1 MKRTVLSLIASCLL
15 VACMSEESSLPD
27 VETVDGA
34 LHFRDV
40 EAFSR
45 TIESLQAG
53 GAQDLLEFEERM
65 GFRDSLR
72 RSAQYSDKDATSPLP
87 VNIKDDVFAAL
98 VNSRGIFYVA
108 GTIHKIGADY
118 EYALKGGTES
128 ELSLLLAAGGAS
140 RDDGRLAVHRI
151 GGRDSKQAISAN
163 AFSGI
168 DSVIDDIGTDPGGN
182 AKRVVKEAW
191 SRNYLLYASNGVNL
205 TTQSYRRTCGLCSK
219 KWRDSAVSYLKV
231 AVHSRQYSSITG
243 SGMWFE
249 LNKQE
254 EVYSYH
260 HIQKVMD
267 YVAGTGVWID
277 TDYIDCTYTYVPDDG
292 VRHDDFIHWGS

>member
-1 MKRTVLSLIASCLL
+1 MKRTVLLLL
-15 VACMSEESSLPD
+15 VHCLVAACMSDDMSTPE
-27 VETVDGA
+27 VEVKDGA
-34 LHFRDV
+34 LHFRDA
-40 EAFSR
+40 ETFSR
-45 TIESLQAG
+45 TISSLHAKG
-53 GAQDLLEFEERM
+53 VKELVAFEERM
-65 GFRDSLR
+65 GFHDSLR
-72 RSAQYSDKDATSPLP
+72 RATSTHKEGEVSP
-87 VNIKDDVFAAL
+87 VNIKDDAFATL
-98 VNSRGIFYVA
+98 VNSRGVFYVA
-108 GTIHKIGADY
+108 GTVHKIGAEY
-118 EYALKGGTES
+118 EYALQGGTEE
-128 ELSLLLAAGGAS
+128 ELDLMLSTGISAEDE
-140 RDDGRLAVHRI
+140 RRLAVHRI
-151 GGRDSKQAISAN
+151 GGHDSKPEISPQ
-163 AFSGI
+163 AFSGME
-168 DSVIDDIGTDPGGN
+168 SVIDDIGTDPGGN
-182 AKRVVKEAW
+182 PKRVVKEAW

-249 LNKQE
+249 LTKQE

-260 HIQKVMD
+260 HIQRVMD

>member
-1 MKRTVLSLIASCLL
+1 MKRMVMLLL
-15 VACMSEESSLPD
+15 VHGLLAACVSEDPSVPE
-27 VETVDGA
+27 VEVQDGA
-34 LHFRDV
+34 LHFRDA
-40 EAFSR
+40 EAFAR
-45 TIESLQAG
+45 TISALHAKGARELQA
-53 GAQDLLEFEERM
+53 FEERL
-65 GFRDSLR
+65 GFHDSLR
-72 RSAQYSDKDATSPLP
+72 RASTTRKEDEDAL
-87 VNIKDDVFAAL
+87 VNIKDDAFATL
-98 VNSRGIFYVA
+98 VNARGVFYVA
-108 GTIHKIGADY
+108 GAIHKIGADY
-118 EYALKGGTES
+118 EYALQGGTEE
-128 ELSLLLAAGGAS
+128 ELESLLATGVAG
-140 RDDGRLAVHRI
+140 RDDRRLAVHRI
-151 GGRDSKQAISAN
+151 GGYDRKQELSPN

-249 LNKQE
+249 LTKQE

-292 VRHDDFIHWGS
+292 VRHDEFIHWGS

>member
-1 MKRTVLSLIASCLL
+1 MKRIVMSLAVFCLL
-15 VACMSEESSLPD
+15 AACISDESSAPE
-27 VETVDGA
+27 VEVKDGA
-34 LHFRDV
+34 LHFRDAAV
-40 EAFSR
+40 FSS
-45 TIESLQAG
+45 IISSLHAGGPQELQA
-53 GAQDLLEFEERM
+53 FEERL
-65 GFRDSLR
+65 GFHDSLR
-72 RSAQYSDKDATSPLP
+72 RAASARGEAEVSL
-87 VNIKDDVFAAL
+87 VNIKDDAFATL
-98 VNSRGIFYVA
+98 VNSRGVFYVA

-118 EYALKGGTES
+118 EYALEGGTEE
-128 ELSLLLAAGGAS
+128 ELSHLLSAGGAS
-140 RDDGRLAVHRI
+140 AAASRLSVHRI

-168 DSVIDDIGTDPGGN
+168 DSVIDAIGTDPSGN